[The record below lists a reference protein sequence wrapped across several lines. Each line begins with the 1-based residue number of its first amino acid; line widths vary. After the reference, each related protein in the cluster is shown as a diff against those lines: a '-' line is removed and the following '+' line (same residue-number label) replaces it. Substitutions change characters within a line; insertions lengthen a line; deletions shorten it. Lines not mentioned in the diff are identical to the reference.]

1 MSQPEPQCT
10 TRPGKSAA
18 SMLEDT
24 IKAERESVNAGGEVA
39 ATFYQK
45 FDKIKELKPDLDLDA
60 VFAAAQVL
68 IMDPDML
75 GVLLLGLNLPPAQSP
90 EAEARHTEIAKAWAC
105 TVAGHWAMGEHMK
118 HTGLSIPLTESQL
131 DEVITRCAKIREGA

>member
-1 MSQPEPQCT
+1 MSQPESQCT

-18 SMLEDT
+18 SMLEDV
-24 IKAERESVNAGGEVA
+24 IRDDRPSDNAGGEVGA
-39 ATFYQK
+39 AFYQK
-45 FDKIKELKPDLDLDA
+45 LEKLKPDLDLDA

-90 EAEARHTEIAKAWAC
+90 ETEARHAEIAKAWAC
-105 TVAGHWAMGEHMK
+105 TVAGQWAIGEHMK
-118 HTGLSIPLTESQL
+118 HTGLSIPLTEPQL
-131 DEVITRCAKIREGA
+131 DEVVTRCAKIREGA

>member
-1 MSQPEPQCT
+1 MSQPESQCT

-45 FDKIKELKPDLDLDA
+45 FDKIEELKPDLDLEA
-60 VFAAAQVL
+60 LFAAAQVL

-118 HTGLSIPLTESQL
+118 HTGLSIPLTEPQL